1 LPPHFLYITLSH
13 THTHQCF
20 LSTPRERNIYKYGK
34 KYHKREEPSLSRKCH
49 LPVIYRTF
57 EALERQ
63 GSDLFGG
70 ARKVVLVRACI
81 VRCRER
87 EIYGERR

>member
-1 LPPHFLYITLSH
+1 
-13 THTHQCF
+13 
-20 LSTPRERNIYKYGK
+20 
-34 KYHKREEPSLSRKCH
+34 
-49 LPVIYRTF
+49 VIYRTF

-87 EIYGERR
+87 EIYGERRWKKEKEREEEKEVFGAGKMEELRKGRKEGEEDGEKCGSEE